1 MRVEIIGSPAELQ
14 PKKVVGKNVAVIDVL
29 RATTVIV
36 TALQNGTTAVIPKE
50 HVEDARQ
57 CYNTIKNTGA
67 LLGGERNAVKIEGFH
82 LANSPFEYTREV
94 VEGKTIILTTSNGT
108 RALIGSRGANNITIA
123 SFLNATAVANWLGNE
138 GENVAIV
145 CAGSAE
151 SYTLEDA
158 LCAGMIAHILS
169 ERFKASLS
177 DFAFTLKYLYIGFEG
192 DLMAGLANCNH
203 AQLLIS
209 KGFLAD
215 INYCLQKDVTDL
227 VPKLLEGIIIV
238 PKP

>member
-1 MRVEIIGSPAELQ
+1 M
-14 PKKVVGKNVAVIDVL
+14 
-29 RATTVIV
+29 
-36 TALQNGTTAVIPKE
+36 
-50 HVEDARQ
+50 EDARQ

-158 LCAGMIAHILS
+158 LCAGMGIMPSGISLTPYSLNNRERMASSILALAWWIRTFFIS
-169 ERFKASLS
+169 ER
-177 DFAFTLKYLYIGFEG
+177 
-192 DLMAGLANCNH
+192 
-203 AQLLIS
+203 
-209 KGFLAD
+209 
-215 INYCLQKDVTDL
+215 
-227 VPKLLEGIIIV
+227 
-238 PKP
+238 